1 MYGLEL
7 AVPLLLDIKELH
19 VLISGDQ
26 EAGSAGSEDMLCVVG
41 GWEGLVFLCNTSRPS
56 GDEE

>member
-1 MYGLEL
+1 MMDGLEL

-26 EAGSAGSEDMLCVVG
+26 EAGSASSEDMLCVVG
-41 GWEGLVFLCNTSRPS
+41 GWEGLVFLCDTR
-56 GDEE
+56 GDGG